1 MIDIPPAFLPF
12 DPNRD
17 INESDDEDEDESYP
31 DSDEESSDNTQSDSM
46 VNGETKAT
54 RHIGGGVILVSR
66 SIKFSS
72 LKPENLLNC
81 RVRPVNV
88 FWWRC

>member
-54 RHIGGGVILVSR
+54 RHIGGGVILVRR
-66 SIKFSS
+66 SCHAFS
-72 LKPENLLNC
+72 LKPSPFLER

-88 FWWRC
+88 FWWPC

>member
-1 MIDIPPAFLPF
+1 MIDLPPMFLPF

-46 VNGETKAT
+46 VNGETNHQEKPT
-54 RHIGGGVILVSR
+54 RHIGGGVILVS
-66 SIKFSS
+66 SPFTPS
-72 LKPENLLNC
+72 LL
-81 RVRPVNV
+81 
-88 FWWRC
+88 F